1 MSRVL
6 ITGASGFA
14 GRHLAGLCS
23 AAGDEVVSLSRSSGL
38 RVDLLDAEL
47 VRAAVRDAAPD
58 VVHHLAAR
66 AHVGESWREPEAY
79 LRDNAAMTLHL
90 LEAVRAEAPGAA
102 VVVVGSSE
110 LYGPPATL
118 PVDESAPLRPQ
129 NPYAVS
135 KASADLLAGFFADA
149 HGLRIVRARAFNHAG
164 PGQEP
169 IYAIASFAHQ
179 IAAGLEAGEDP
190 VRVVTGNPDARRDYT
205 DVRDVVRAYR
215 ELGERAAP
223 GVYNVCSGRPASAAE
238 LLQALGRVTGVGVDH
253 QVDPGLR
260 RAHEVME
267 VRGSSARLRA
277 ATGWEPAIPLRQ
289 TLADT
294 VAWWREEIRA
304 GRAGARVH
312 E

>member
-1 MSRVL
+1 M
-6 ITGASGFA
+6 
-14 GRHLAGLCS
+14 
-23 AAGDEVVSLSRSSGL
+23 
-38 RVDLLDAEL
+38 DLLDAEL
-47 VRAAVRDAAPD
+47 VRAAVRDAEPEA
-58 VVHHLAAR
+58 VYHLAAR
-66 AHVGESWREPEAY
+66 AHVGGSWREPEAY
-79 LRDNAAMTLHL
+79 LRDNVAMTLHL
-90 LEAVRAEAPGAA
+90 LDAVRAEAPEAV

-129 NPYAVS
+129 SPYAVS
-135 KASADLLAGFFADA
+135 KASADLLAGFYADA
-149 HGLRIVRARAFNHAG
+149 HGLRIIRARAFNHSG

-169 IYAIASFAHQ
+169 IYAIASFARQ

-215 ELGERAAP
+215 SLAASAEP
-223 GVYNVCSGRPASAAE
+223 GIYNVGSGRPASADE
-238 LLQALGRVTGVGVDH
+238 LVEALGRVADVEVSH
-253 QVDPGLR
+253 EVDPNLR

-267 VRGSSARLRA
+267 VRGSYVRLHE
-277 ATGWEPAIPLRQ
+277 ATGWEPEIPLEQ

>member
-1 MSRVL
+1 M
-6 ITGASGFA
+6 
-14 GRHLAGLCS
+14 
-23 AAGDEVVSLSRSSGL
+23 
-38 RVDLLDAEL
+38 
-47 VRAAVRDAAPD
+47 VRAALRDAAPD
-58 VVHHLAAR
+58 AVYHLAAR

-90 LEAVRAEAPGAA
+90 LEAVRDEAPEAA

-110 LYGPPATL
+110 LYGPPAAL

-169 IYAIASFAHQ
+169 IYAIASFARQ
-179 IAAGLEAGEDP
+179 LAAGLESGEDP

-215 ELGERAAP
+215 ALAERAEP
-223 GVYNVCSGRPASAAE
+223 GVYNICSGRAASAAE
-238 LLQALGRVTGVGVDH
+238 LLAALGRVTGVGVDH
-253 QVDPGLR
+253 QVDPKLR

-267 VRGSSARLRA
+267 VRGSYERLQA
-277 ATGWEPAIPLRQ
+277 ATGWEPEIILEQ

-294 VAWWREEIRA
+294 VDWWREEIRA
-304 GRAGARVH
+304 GRAGDRLH

>member
-1 MSRVL
+1 M
-6 ITGASGFA
+6 
-14 GRHLAGLCS
+14 
-23 AAGDEVVSLSRSSGL
+23 
-38 RVDLLDAEL
+38 
-47 VRAAVRDAAPD
+47 RAAVRDAEPEA
-58 VVHHLAAR
+58 VYHLAAR

-79 LRDNAAMTLHL
+79 LRDNLAMTLHL
-90 LEAVRAEAPGAA
+90 LEAVRAEAPEAA

-135 KASADLLAGFFADA
+135 KASADLLAGFYADA

-169 IYAIASFAHQ
+169 IYAIASFARQ
-179 IAAGLEAGEDP
+179 LAAGLEAGEIRCGRHRQPRRAARLHRRARRRARVP
-190 VRVVTGNPDARRDYT
+190 VRSRRARRRGST
-205 DVRDVVRAYR
+205 TS
-215 ELGERAAP
+215 AP
-223 GVYNVCSGRPASAAE
+223 GGRRRRPSWWRRSAGCA
-238 LLQALGRVTGVGVDH
+238 GVGVSH
-253 QVDPGLR
+253 EVDPKLR

-267 VRGSSARLRA
+267 VRGSYERLHG
-277 ATGWEPAIPLRQ
+277 ATGWEPEIPLEQ

>member
-1 MSRVL
+1 
-6 ITGASGFA
+6 
-14 GRHLAGLCS
+14 
-23 AAGDEVVSLSRSSGL
+23 VVDLSRSSGL
-38 RVDLLDAEL
+38 GVDLLDAEM
-47 VRAAVRDAAPD
+47 VHAAVRDAAPE

-90 LEAVRAEAPGAA
+90 LEAVRDEAADA
-102 VVVVGSSE
+102 SVVVVGSSE
-110 LYGPPATL
+110 LYGPPASL
-118 PVDESAPLRPQ
+118 PVDETAPLRPQ

-135 KASADLLAGFFADA
+135 KAGADLLAGFFADA

-169 IYAIASFAHQ
+169 IYAIASFARQ

-190 VRVVTGNPDARRDYT
+190 IRVVTGNPDPRRDYT

-215 ELGERAAP
+215 ELADRAEP

-238 LLQALGRVTGVGVDH
+238 LLQGLAQVTGARVDH
-253 QVDPGLR
+253 QVDEKLI

-267 VRGSSARLRA
+267 VRGSYERLRE
-277 ATGWEPAIPLRQ
+277 ATGWEPAIPLET
-289 TLADT
+289 TLLDT
-294 VAWWREEIRA
+294 VTWWREEIRA
-304 GRAGARVH
+304 GRAGTRVH

>member
-1 MSRVL
+1 
-6 ITGASGFA
+6 
-14 GRHLAGLCS
+14 
-23 AAGDEVVSLSRSSGL
+23 
-38 RVDLLDAEL
+38 
-47 VRAAVRDAAPD
+47 VRAAVRDAEPEA
-58 VVHHLAAR
+58 VYHLAAR

-79 LRDNAAMTLHL
+79 LRDNLAMTLHL
-90 LEAVRAEAPGAA
+90 LEAVRAEAPEAA

-135 KASADLLAGFFADA
+135 KASADLLAGFYADA
-149 HGLRIVRARAFNHAG
+149 HGLRIVRARAFNHSG

-169 IYAIASFAHQ
+169 IYAIASFARQ
-179 IAAGLEAGEDP
+179 LAAGLEAGEDP
-190 VRVVTGNPDARRDYT
+190 VRVVTGNPAARRDYT

-215 ELGERAAP
+215 SLAAGASP
-223 GVYNVCSGRPASAAE
+223 GIYNVCSGRPASAAE
-238 LLQALGRVTGVGVDH
+238 LVEALGRVAGVGVSH
-253 QVDPGLR
+253 EVDPKLR

-267 VRGSSARLRA
+267 VRGSYERLHG
-277 ATGWEPAIPLRQ
+277 ATGWEPEIALEQ